1 VPQSREDD
9 AALRPWL
16 VLVTGEPGSGKT
28 TLGKQLSDALR
39 LPFLSRDQVR
49 GGLLASAGMWT
60 NQIRTTTPRDAARVT
75 FVDIAA
81 AFAGFGVSAVV
92 EFIPFDDS
100 PSELRRLTSVAGCLV
115 VFTSCADA
123 PARVDS
129 RDHGDFLLNREPVL
143 AALGYPSIDAY
154 LANPERLLVRE
165 RMQTEFDLPLLRV
178 RTDDGYHPS
187 IDEILTWI
195 IDQTGRRQT
204 GIP

>member
-1 VPQSREDD
+1 VQPSREDE

-28 TLGKQLSDALR
+28 TLGKQLADALR

-60 NQIRTTTPRDAARVT
+60 NQIRTTTTRDAARAT
-75 FVDIAA
+75 FVDLAA
-81 AFAGFGVSAVV
+81 AVAGFGVSSVV

-100 PSELRRLTSVAGCLV
+100 PSELRRLTTVADCLV

-123 PARVDS
+123 PARVDR
-129 RDHGDFLLNREPVL
+129 RDHGDFLINRPPVL

-154 LANPERLLVRE
+154 LANPQRHLVRE

-178 RTDDGYHPS
+178 RTDDGYDPS
-187 IDEILTWI
+187 VDEILTWV
-195 IDQTGRRQT
+195 IDQTGRRLP